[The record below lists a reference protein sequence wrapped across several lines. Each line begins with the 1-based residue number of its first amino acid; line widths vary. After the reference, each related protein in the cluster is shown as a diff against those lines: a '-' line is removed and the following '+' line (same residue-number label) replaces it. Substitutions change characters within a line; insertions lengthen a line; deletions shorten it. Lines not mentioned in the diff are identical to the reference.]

1 VEFNSLHVDSNS
13 VAFTRR
19 SAVDAQIGSSLAVA
33 GRNPMVAAGVWM
45 EGRPGFEN
53 VDATMMDSTD
63 VTQLLH
69 RWREGDAAA
78 LDELTP
84 VLYDEL
90 RRIAS
95 GQLARERRNHTL
107 QSTEV
112 VHEAFVRLIGTD
124 VPWQDRAHF
133 LAVAARTMRRL
144 LVDHA
149 RARGREKRGGD
160 LARVTLQPHD
170 VRAEPRREE
179 ILTLDHALTAL
190 AERDRRAAKVVELH
204 HFGGLSYDEVGEVVG
219 VSPATV
225 KRDLRVARAWL
236 RRELT
241 GAAGAA

>member
-1 VEFNSLHVDSNS
+1 M
-13 VAFTRR
+13 T
-19 SAVDAQIGSSLAVA
+19 
-33 GRNPMVAAGVWM
+33 
-45 EGRPGFEN
+45 
-53 VDATMMDSTD
+53 TKTD

-69 RWREGDAAA
+69 RWRDGDSAA

-84 VLYDEL
+84 VLYNEL

-107 QSTEV
+107 QSTEI

-133 LAVAARTMRRL
+133 LAVAARIMRRL

-160 LARVTLQPHD
+160 LARVTLQPSD
-170 VRAEPRREE
+170 AWSAPVSEDL
-179 ILTLDHALTAL
+179 LTLDGALSRFAVQD
-190 AERDRRAAKVVELH
+190 ERAASAVELH
-204 HFGGLSYDEVGEVVG
+204 HFGGLTYDEAAEALG

-236 RRELT
+236 RREMT

>member
-1 VEFNSLHVDSNS
+1 M
-13 VAFTRR
+13 
-19 SAVDAQIGSSLAVA
+19 I
-33 GRNPMVAAGVWM
+33 RNI
-45 EGRPGFEN
+45 
-53 VDATMMDSTD
+53 D

-69 RWREGDAAA
+69 RWRAGDAGA
-78 LDELTP
+78 LDELAP
-84 VLYDEL
+84 ALYDEL

-112 VHEAFVRLIGTD
+112 VHEAFVRLIDTD

-149 RARGREKRGGD
+149 RARGRVKRGGE
-160 LARVTLQPHD
+160 LARVTLQSFD
-170 VRAEPRREE
+170 ARAEPVSEE
-179 ILTLDHALTAL
+179 LLTLDGALSRL
-190 AERDRRAAKVVELH
+190 AGQDERAAAAVELH
-204 HFGGLSYDEVGEVVG
+204 HFGGLTYDEAAEVLG
-219 VSPATV
+219 VSTATV

-236 RRELT
+236 RREMS

>member
-1 VEFNSLHVDSNS
+1 MTTKTDI
-13 VAFTRR
+13 TR
-19 SAVDAQIGSSLAVA
+19 
-33 GRNPMVAAGVWM
+33 
-45 EGRPGFEN
+45 
-53 VDATMMDSTD
+53 
-63 VTQLLH
+63 LLH
-69 RWREGDAAA
+69 RWRDGDSEA

-107 QSTEV
+107 QSTEIV
-112 VHEAFVRLIGTD
+112 NEAFVRLIGTD

-149 RARGREKRGGD
+149 RTRGREKRGGD
-160 LARVTLQPHD
+160 LARVTLQPYD
-170 VRAEPRREE
+170 ASAEPVSEE
-179 ILTLDHALTAL
+179 MLTLDHALSAL
-190 AERDRRAAKVVELH
+190 AEQDERAASVVELH
-204 HFGGLSYDEVGEVVG
+204 HFGGLTYDEVGEALG
-219 VSPATV
+219 VSAATV

-236 RRELT
+236 RREMT

>member
-1 VEFNSLHVDSNS
+1 MDVGRGGGES
-13 VAFTRR
+13 VAT
-19 SAVDAQIGSSLAVA
+19 
-33 GRNPMVAAGVWM
+33 AAGWYY
-45 EGRPGFEN
+45 R
-53 VDATMMDSTD
+53 DAFSTD
-63 VTQLLH
+63 CEPTVTTKTDITRLLH
-69 RWREGDAAA
+69 RWRDGDSEA
-78 LDELTP
+78 LGELTP

-107 QSTEV
+107 QSTEI

-149 RARGREKRGGD
+149 RTRGREKRGGD
-160 LARVTLQPHD
+160 LARVTLQPYD
-170 VRAEPRREE
+170 ASAEPVSEE
-179 ILTLDHALTAL
+179 MLTLDHALSAL
-190 AERDRRAAKVVELH
+190 AEQDERAASVVELH
-204 HFGGLSYDEVGEVVG
+204 HFGGLTYDEVGEALG
-219 VSPATV
+219 VSAATV

-236 RRELT
+236 RREMT